1 MDYKKMKNEIIEHVG
16 GEDNISNVAHC
27 ATRLRLV
34 LKDESKF
41 DEDNLRKIDGVINT
55 IKMGGQCQ
63 IIVGQNVKDLYEE
76 FAKSPEASYE
86 SSGKKF
92 ILKDFLYGIGEFM
105 SASIGVAITP
115 IIGGGLI
122 KAILTILVQ
131 MGLMSSAGDTYTVL
145 WFASDA
151 VFQFMPIF
159 IAIGASRKLN
169 ANTILAVYCVCIMLS
184 PTYAAFVSAGT
195 AVTIFGMNVP
205 LNSYYS
211 TFLPA
216 LLTVVVMAYLERILK
231 KIIPNMLQSLLIP
244 FLIVL
249 IMTPISLLV
258 TGPMAT
264 VLAEWITKP
273 LIALSGVQ
281 WLLIPILG
289 LIMPIM
295 IMFGLHGPIFMFT
308 VMTFVMTYG
317 YDPIVMPASLCSH
330 AAMGAVAL
338 AVAIK
343 SKTKTTKENSLS
355 SCLSCWGGGVSEPVI
370 FGVLL
375 QNSRSMVA
383 ACLGGMVG
391 AIFAGILGLKNY
403 AMVGSGLLFI
413 PTFVGP
419 ESSMWIVV
427 LCVAISIAAGFVLG
441 IVLYKDKEEEQ
452 QLELKAEA

>member
-1 MDYKKMKNEIIEHVG
+1 
-16 GEDNISNVAHC
+16 
-27 ATRLRLV
+27 
-34 LKDESKF
+34 
-41 DEDNLRKIDGVINT
+41 
-55 IKMGGQCQ
+55 
-63 IIVGQNVKDLYEE
+63 
-76 FAKSPEASYE
+76 
-86 SSGKKF
+86 
-92 ILKDFLYGIGEFM
+92 
-105 SASIGVAITP
+105 
-115 IIGGGLI
+115 
-122 KAILTILVQ
+122 
-131 MGLMSSAGDTYTVL
+131 
-145 WFASDA
+145 
-151 VFQFMPIF
+151 
-159 IAIGASRKLN
+159 
-169 ANTILAVYCVCIMLS
+169 
-184 PTYAAFVSAGT
+184 
-195 AVTIFGMNVP
+195 MNVP